1 MKCMMMLVLAFA
13 LLISFACG
21 QKSPSAGPEAK
32 KATEISQWQAVEL
45 KKWGID
51 GISLPAYLASE
62 GDDSSLQENG
72 EVTWTVYS
80 KTWSSAPSKKGP
92 KIASVEL
99 TVTDWNVPFSKVV
112 PDMDAESATPENLLA
127 VDLIG
132 DQTRQQAENSLV
144 EYADYHTI
152 GDQRGALVQIRDFDN
167 KDQIILIWQTLRYFN
182 GKSQRIVLQVTA
194 ARVELP
200 DAKKIVNSLKIEK
213 EKI

>member
-1 MKCMMMLVLAFA
+1 MLVLALA
-13 LLISFACG
+13 LAASSACG
-21 QKSPSAGPEAK
+21 QKSPSAGSEAK

-51 GISLPAYLASE
+51 GLSLPAYLASE
-62 GDDSSLQENG
+62 GDDSSRQENG
-72 EVTWTVYS
+72 EVTSTLYS
-80 KTWSSAPSKKGP
+80 KNWSSASSKKGP
-92 KIASVEL
+92 KIVSVEL
-99 TVTDWNVPFSKVV
+99 TVTDWDVPFSKVI
-112 PDMDAESATPENLLA
+112 PDLDAELATPENLLA

-132 DQTRQQAENSLV
+132 DQTRQQEENSLV

-167 KDQIILIWQTLRYFN
+167 KDQIILIWQTYRHFN

-200 DAKKIVNSLKIEK
+200 DAKKIVNSLKVEMQ
-213 EKI
+213 KI